1 MLFHVPDTEFVRT
14 REKLLAFYPEDV
26 RRKKL
31 AASLVRMAHAGQVNY
46 FRMARREDAVAAR
59 LALDQFI
66 EHAMCALYLLNRQ
79 YCPYYKWMWR
89 GLEKLPRQAG
99 LPALLRGLA
108 AVGALDADA
117 AEPLVDA
124 VCTNIIALLHEQG
137 LSELDDGYLERQAY
151 AVTGGIADTAIRNL
165 PVLMG

>member
-1 MLFHVPDTEFVRT
+1 
-14 REKLLAFYPEDV
+14 
-26 RRKKL
+26 
-31 AASLVRMAHAGQVNY
+31 MAWAGK
-46 FRMARREDAVAAR
+46 VAAAGGASGDAR
-59 LALDQFI
+59 NLIVVERTATDGRHL
-66 EHAMCALYLLNRQ
+66 RQ
-79 YCPYYKWMWR
+79 
-89 GLEKLPRQAG
+89 EF
-99 LPALLRGLA
+99 
-108 AVGALDADA
+108 GALDADA

>member
-1 MLFHVPDTEFVRT
+1 MSNWMLFLSLAAGAV
-14 REKLLAFYPEDV
+14 LLA
-26 RRKKL
+26 
-31 AASLVRMAHAGQVNY
+31 
-46 FRMARREDAVAAR
+46 
-59 LALDQFI
+59 
-66 EHAMCALYLLNRQ
+66 
-79 YCPYYKWMWR
+79 
-89 GLEKLPRQAG
+89 
-99 LPALLRGLA
+99 A